1 MKTHRQPAKRSGFT
15 LMELMVAMAITTII
29 VTVLVSITSIALET
43 WNRSRSEL
51 RASRQAKG
59 MTDILARDFEGL
71 VLRRNGLNEWLS
83 ARSPSTLQGSA
94 SLKSA
99 NAAELDFLT
108 AATDRYDGNIG
119 IPTKDLGGDV
129 SSVGYRL
136 AYKDPLE
143 SGKSGSDTFVLYRKL
158 ANPDV
163 TFKSI
168 IGPDIQSAFD
178 SVYNAAEITKS
189 ENFVCENILQ
199 FSVTFNVEVQDK
211 TSTPPKTYIVPVIVD
226 ASSSSANQVKELSIT
241 GSGVVITSQA
251 SSFSV
256 GSKSFTLAEVQ
267 AGRVVSVQVAL
278 TVVSDFGID
287 QINKREFKSPE
298 AKEKFLA
305 QNSYQYTK
313 LVQLPSM

>member
-83 ARSPSTLQGSA
+83 ARSADLQGSK

-143 SGKSGSDTFVLYRKL
+143 SGKAGSDTFVLYRKL
-158 ANPDV
+158 ANPDE
-163 TFKSI
+163 TFNKI
-168 IGPDIQSAFD
+168 IGPDIQTAFD
-178 SVYNAAEITKS
+178 SVYKTADITKS

-256 GSKSFTLAEVQ
+256 GSKSFSLAEVQ

>member
-83 ARSPSTLQGSA
+83 ARSADLQGSK

-143 SGKSGSDTFVLYRKL
+143 SGKAGSDTFVLYRKL
-158 ANPDV
+158 ANPDE
-163 TFKSI
+163 TFNKI
-168 IGPDIQSAFD
+168 IGPDIQAAFD
-178 SVYNAAEITKS
+178 SVYKTADITKS

-256 GSKSFTLAEVQ
+256 GSKSFSLAEVQ